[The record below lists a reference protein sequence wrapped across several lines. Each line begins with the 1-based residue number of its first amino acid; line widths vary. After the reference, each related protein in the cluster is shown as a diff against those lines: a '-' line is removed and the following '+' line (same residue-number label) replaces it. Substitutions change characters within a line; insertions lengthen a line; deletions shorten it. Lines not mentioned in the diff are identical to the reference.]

1 MIKRIFVLVVAV
13 AMSISASAQS
23 EAGSLTWQPNVG
35 VTYTYGIVDGLN
47 DPVDGAYG
55 LTFGVEAMYML
66 KEKLGIALGLNYTGY
81 NVDDDDIAYS
91 GYDRYRYYDYGYGY
105 GYGGY
110 VNGSI
115 YERALD
121 PDSRK
126 ARNYYF
132 NIPATVNYY
141 IFRGLAVKGG
151 IALNILSTAKIGGK
165 SEVNDLEGVVKVKD
179 FYKPVF
185 VSMPVGVSY
194 EIKNFVF
201 DARYTFSLSNVC
213 EYGDGMFAS
222 LSLTVGYKF

>member
-1 MIKRIFVLVVAV
+1 MMMKKIITLTTA
-13 AMSISASAQS
+13 ALMAISASAQS
-23 EAGSLTWQPNVG
+23 DAGSLTWQPNVG
-35 VTYTYGIVDGLN
+35 VTYTTGIVDGLD

-126 ARNYYF
+126 ARN
-132 NIPATVNYY
+132 NY
-141 IFRGLAVKGG
+141 
-151 IALNILSTAKIGGK
+151 
-165 SEVNDLEGVVKVKD
+165 
-179 FYKPVF
+179 
-185 VSMPVGVSY
+185 
-194 EIKNFVF
+194 
-201 DARYTFSLSNVC
+201 
-213 EYGDGMFAS
+213 
-222 LSLTVGYKF
+222 

>member
-13 AMSISASAQS
+13 AMAISASAQS
-23 EAGSLTWQPNVG
+23 DAGSLTWQPNVG
-35 VTYTYGIVDGLN
+35 VTYTTGIVDGLD

-126 ARNYYF
+126 ARNNYF
-132 NIPATVNYY
+132 YIPATVSYY
-141 IFRGLAVKGG
+141 IFQGFAVKSG
-151 IALNILSTAKIGGK
+151 IGLNILSTAKMGGR
-165 SEVNDLEGVVKVKD
+165 SEDDGVKVKD